1 MFLERIAILTLQVR
15 AKLFTL
21 INYLLRETGSQLGQ
35 IFFTCCLI
43 FLTGLLLYTWTI
55 AYALWFKISFT
66 IIYLV
71 SSLLCISAI
80 HFIIN
85 RKRIRNRSDILEVYS
100 LKDEDSKEFQH
111 FNLKAIPLTNVQAN
125 AVFKAFS
132 VKYLGGSYHSFNS
145 LIRLE
150 PVSNEDRLEWKDAS
164 PKRPELVNRQTLL
177 EFLSH
182 LLVGF
187 ENLENHQM
195 IVLVEHYFILKSPA
209 GIEQNLSSK
218 NISDWRINKA
228 AYLKEVSRLFQHNL

>member
-1 MFLERIAILTLQVR
+1 M
-15 AKLFTL
+15 
-21 INYLLRETGSQLGQ
+21 
-35 IFFTCCLI
+35 
-43 FLTGLLLYTWTI
+43 
-55 AYALWFKISFT
+55 
-66 IIYLV
+66 
-71 SSLLCISAI
+71 
-80 HFIIN
+80 
-85 RKRIRNRSDILEVYS
+85 
-100 LKDEDSKEFQH
+100 KDEDSKEFQH
-111 FNLKAIPLTNVQAN
+111 FNLKVIPLTNVQAN